1 MPEIT
6 YREALNQALSEEM
19 ERDDSVFLMGEE
31 VAEYDGAYK
40 VSKGLLDKFDELRVV
55 DTPISELGFAGLG
68 VGAAM
73 VGLRPVIE
81 FMTFNF
87 SILALDQVLHS
98 AAKMLYMSGGQ
109 INIPMVFRG
118 PTGAALQLGA
128 QHSQAVETWYVHAPG
143 IKVVTPATPADAKGL
158 LKAAIRDDDP
168 VVVMEG
174 ELLYNLRGEVPDGEH
189 IVPLGLADLKRQGDD
204 VSIITHGK
212 MVHLALQAATRLER
226 DGIQADVLDLRSLR
240 PLDVDAILASVRKT
254 NRVIYLEEGWPY
266 AGIGAQ
272 IAATIQEE
280 AFDHL
285 DAPVLRV
292 TQADVPMPYAKEPG
306 TAGKTQCPAG
316 GGCLPAGPLPEITR
330 WQPRFIW
337 KRSPRPW
344 RRGSSFGGSRQRATR
359 SRMGISSQRSK
370 RTRRPWSW
378 WPGARGF
385 SERFSLRRAPLHRW
399 VR

>member
-1 MPEIT
+1 MPQIT
-6 YREALNQALSEEM
+6 YREALNQALAEEM
-19 ERDDSVFLMGEE
+19 DRDDSVFLMGEE

-40 VSKGLLDKFDELRVV
+40 VSKGLLDRFGDLRVV

-87 SILALDQVLHS
+87 SVLALDQILHS

-109 INIPMVFRG
+109 FNIPIVFRG
-118 PTGAALQLGA
+118 PTGAALQLAA
-128 QHSQAVETWYVHAPG
+128 QHSQALESWYAHAPG
-143 IKVVTPATPADAKGL
+143 IKVVAPATPADAKGL

-174 ELLYNLRGEVPDGEH
+174 ELLYNVRGEVPEGEH
-189 IVPLGLADLKRQGDD
+189 VVPIGMADVKREGED

-212 MVHLALQAATRLER
+212 MVHLALQAASRLER
-226 DGIQADVLDLRSLR
+226 DDVSAEVLDLRSLR
-240 PLDVDAILASVRKT
+240 PLDVEAILASVRKT
-254 NRVIYLEEGWPY
+254 NRVVCLEEGWPY

-280 AFDHL
+280 AFDDL

-292 TQADVPMPYAKEPG
+292 TQADVPMPYAK
-306 TAGKTQCPAG
+306 
-316 GGCLPAGPLPEITR
+316 PLEQLAKPNAQRVVEAC
-330 WQPRFIW
+330 
-337 KRSPRPW
+337 KRVLYRD
-344 RRGSSFGGSRQRATR
+344 
-359 SRMGISSQRSK
+359 
-370 RTRRPWSW
+370 
-378 WPGARGF
+378 
-385 SERFSLRRAPLHRW
+385 
-399 VR
+399 